1 MYHGRS
7 GDSYE
12 GSFSPGGVPSHSHST
27 PKSKGPI
34 KRSVVVSFHIASYV
48 HHASCSA
55 NHGMKQAQVHPEEQP
70 KIQMNSFEVN
80 NNL

>member
-12 GSFSPGGVPSHSHST
+12 GSFSPGGVHSHSHST

-34 KRSVVVSFHIASYV
+34 KKSVVVSFQIISHFMVLALHFILHFYFNCDTNRLKYILKS
-48 HHASCSA
+48 SLTF
-55 NHGMKQAQVHPEEQP
+55 K
-70 KIQMNSFEVN
+70 
-80 NNL
+80 